1 MLRMDQVH
9 VIRHKVVV
17 EGQSVRSVARQMEVS
32 RNTVRK
38 YLRVSAS
45 VRLERQAR
53 ARPVLERARSRI
65 EALLE
70 QWGPRTT
77 AKQRL
82 TGSRLHRQLVEEGFQ
97 VGVTTVRAYLRERR
111 RRAAEVF
118 VPLVHRPGEA
128 QVDFFEVTVDVG
140 GERRKVWKFLLRLMY
155 SGGDFVWLYDSCDQ
169 LAFLDGHVRA
179 FSWLGWVPTRLVYDN
194 LSAAVKR
201 RMGVERELTQ
211 RFRALVSH
219 YLFEPCFARPG
230 EGHDKGGV
238 EARGKAIRL
247 QHLTP
252 IPQGESLS
260 AVAQAVQAELD
271 RAFAAKIDAEGV
283 RASERLA
290 QESRQGLPLPD
301 VAFAAHRVE
310 LVTVSRRSLVRAGRA
325 QYSVPSSWAA
335 LDATAYVGIETIRV
349 VCGGE
354 QVELPRER
362 RGRRAVR
369 YRHYLPELAK
379 KPQAVR
385 QVAPELVAELGEPYG
400 RLWELLVGCHG
411 EREAARVLA
420 RLVGAIVEHGEAE
433 VSEALSRA
441 LSRQRCDLLALPVG
455 SAPAVSSSCIA
466 VPPALAAY
474 AVESARATDY
484 DWLLGQGGPS

>member
-1 MLRMDQVH
+1 MLRMDQVY

-38 YLRVSAS
+38 YLRVSAP

-155 SGGDFVWLYDSCDQ
+155 SGRDFVWLYDSCDQ

-201 RMGVERELTQ
+201 RVGVERELTQ

-219 YLFEPCFARPG
+219 YLFEPDFAR
-230 EGHDKGGV
+230 
-238 EARGKAIRL
+238 
-247 QHLTP
+247 
-252 IPQGESLS
+252 
-260 AVAQAVQAELD
+260 
-271 RAFAAKIDAEGV
+271 
-283 RASERLA
+283 
-290 QESRQGLPLPD
+290 
-301 VAFAAHRVE
+301 
-310 LVTVSRRSLVRAGRA
+310 
-325 QYSVPSSWAA
+325 
-335 LDATAYVGIETIRV
+335 
-349 VCGGE
+349 
-354 QVELPRER
+354 
-362 RGRRAVR
+362 
-369 YRHYLPELAK
+369 
-379 KPQAVR
+379 
-385 QVAPELVAELGEPYG
+385 
-400 RLWELLVGCHG
+400 
-411 EREAARVLA
+411 
-420 RLVGAIVEHGEAE
+420 IVHMDQDI
-433 VSEALSRA
+433 LR
-441 LSRQRCDLLALPVG
+441 
-455 SAPAVSSSCIA
+455 I
-466 VPPALAAY
+466 
-474 AVESARATDY
+474 
-484 DWLLGQGGPS
+484 